1 MKSAIILFAIIF
13 LGFVSAEKSCQ
24 PGTIYCQG
32 QCCEDDMKCVCD
44 NYFFHHG
51 VANNYTE
58 QQTFFKPDNKKKVHV
73 NNIIS
78 IMEDK
83 NNVWQISKTIPSK
96 DASIGD
102 FILWPVTFEGNNAP
116 RFEVMKL
123 EHHNVTERHV
133 TCCIGLYIST
143 GGCGAKLCCGGGC
156 CC

>member
-44 NYFFHHG
+44 NYSCYCG
-51 VANNYTE
+51 VASNHTE
-58 QQTFFKPDNKKKVHV
+58 QQTSFKPDYKRKVYV
-73 NNIIS
+73 DDKVT
-78 IMEDK
+78 IMENK

-96 DASIGD
+96 HASVGN

-116 RFEVMKL
+116 RFEVM
-123 EHHNVTERHV
+123 
-133 TCCIGLYIST
+133 
-143 GGCGAKLCCGGGC
+143 
-156 CC
+156 